1 MTAAGMQALIFDVDG
16 TLADTE
22 RDGHR
27 VAFNR
32 AFRDFGLD
40 WYWDVYEYGALL
52 KVAGGKERICHYA
65 RNFLPGG
72 GPPDI
77 DRIAHDL
84 HAVKTEHYCALV
96 KDGRIRLR
104 PGVARLLREAHAA
117 GVRLAIATTTTR
129 ANVESL
135 LRSTLGAEAV
145 DWFACIA
152 AGDIVARKKP
162 SPDIYLHVLERL
174 GLDPQACIAFEDSGL
189 GLAASR
195 AAGIPTVV
203 TPTIYTENDDFSG
216 ALCVLSDLG
225 EQNWPARVLA
235 GAALD
240 GSCVDLQQLA
250 RWSPLLTS
258 LPV

>member
-1 MTAAGMQALIFDVDG
+1 MQALIFDVDG

-40 WYWDVYEYGALL
+40 WYWDVVEYGALL

-65 RNFLPGG
+65 RHFLPDG
-72 GPPDI
+72 GPPDL
-77 DRIAHDL
+77 DRIARDL

-96 KDGRIRLR
+96 EGGRIRLR

-117 GVRLAIATTTTR
+117 GVRLAIATTTTS

-135 LRSTLGAEAV
+135 LRSTLGVEAAG
-145 DWFACIA
+145 WFDYIA

-162 SPDIYLHVLERL
+162 APDIYLHVLERL
-174 GLDPQACIAFEDSGL
+174 GLSPEACIAFEDSGI

-203 TPTIYTENDDFSG
+203 TPTIYTGNDDFAA

-225 EQNWPARVLA
+225 EPNWPARVLA
-235 GAALD
+235 GAAIE
-240 GSCVDLQQLA
+240 GSCVDLEQLA
-250 RWSPLLTS
+250 RWTS
-258 LPV
+258 LVTRLPV

>member
-1 MTAAGMQALIFDVDG
+1 MQALIFDVDG

-40 WYWDVYEYGALL
+40 WYWDVYEYGDLL
-52 KVAGGKERICHYA
+52 RVAGGKERICHFS

-77 DRIAHDL
+77 DRMAHDL
-84 HAVKTEHYCALV
+84 HALKTEHYCALV
-96 KDGRIRLR
+96 EDGRIRLR
-104 PGVARLLREAHAA
+104 PGVARLLREARAA
-117 GVRLAIATTTTR
+117 GVRLAIATTTTS

-135 LRSTLGAEAV
+135 LRRTLGVEAPS
-145 DWFACIA
+145 WFEYIA
-152 AGDIVARKKP
+152 AGDVVARKKP
-162 SPDIYLHVLERL
+162 APDIYQHVLERL
-174 GLDPQACIAFEDSGL
+174 GLSPEACIAFEDSGI
-189 GLAASR
+189 GLAASS

-203 TPTIYTENDDFSG
+203 TPTIYTEYDNFAAAIS
-216 ALCVLSDLG
+216 VLTDLG

-235 GAALD
+235 GAAIE
-240 GSCVDLQQLA
+240 GCCIDLEQLA
-250 RWSPLLTS
+250 RWSPLVTR

>member
-1 MTAAGMQALIFDVDG
+1 MQALIFDVDG

-32 AFRDFGLD
+32 AFRDFGFD

-52 KVAGGKERICHYA
+52 KVTGGKERICHYA

-96 KDGRIRLR
+96 ENRRIRLR
-104 PGVARLLREAHAA
+104 PGVARLLHEARAA
-117 GVRLAIATTTTR
+117 GVRMAIATTTTGV
-129 ANVESL
+129 NVESL
-135 LRSTLGAEAV
+135 LRSTLGDDAV
-145 DWFACIA
+145 SWFEYIA
-152 AGDIVARKKP
+152 AGDAVARKKP
-162 SPDIYLHVLERL
+162 APDIYLQVLERL
-174 GLDPQACIAFEDSGL
+174 DLCPEACIAFEDSGV
-189 GLAASR
+189 GLSASH

-203 TPTIYTENDDFSG
+203 TPTIYTENDDFTA
-216 ALCVLSDLG
+216 ALSVLSDLG
-225 EQNWPARVLA
+225 EKEWRARVLR
-235 GAALD
+235 GAPIE
-240 GSCVDLQQLA
+240 GSYVDLEQLA
-250 RWSPLLTS
+250 RWSALVTR
-258 LPV
+258 

>member
-1 MTAAGMQALIFDVDG
+1 MMAANTQALIFDVDG

-72 GPPDI
+72 GPHDI
-77 DRIAHDL
+77 ERKARDL
-84 HAVKTEHYCALV
+84 HALKTEHYCALV
-96 KDGRIRLR
+96 EAGRIRLR
-104 PGVARLLREAHAA
+104 PGVARLLREAHAS
-117 GVRLAIATTTTR
+117 GVRMAIATTTTR

-135 LRSTLGAEAV
+135 LRSTLGVAAT
-145 DWFACIA
+145 DWFEYIA
-152 AGDIVARKKP
+152 SGDIVARKKP
-162 SPDIYLHVLERL
+162 APDIYLHVLERL
-174 GLDPQACIAFEDSGL
+174 GLNPKECIAFEDSGI

-203 TPTIYTENDDFSG
+203 TPTIYTENDDFSA

-225 EQNWPARVLA
+225 ELNWPARVLA
-235 GAALD
+235 GTAIE
-240 GSCVDLQQLA
+240 GGCVDLEQLA
-250 RWSPLLTS
+250 RWAPL
-258 LPV
+258 V

>member
-1 MTAAGMQALIFDVDG
+1 MMEANIRALIFDVDG

-77 DRIAHDL
+77 DCLARDL
-84 HAVKTEHYCALV
+84 HALKTEHYCALV
-96 KDGRIRLR
+96 DGGRIRLR
-104 PGVARLLREAHAA
+104 PGIGRLLHEARAS
-117 GVRLAIATTTTR
+117 GLRLAIATTTTH
-129 ANVESL
+129 ANVEAL
-135 LRSTLGAEAV
+135 LRSTLGVEAA
-145 DWFACIA
+145 DWFEYIA
-152 AGDIVARKKP
+152 SGDTVARKKP
-162 SPDIYLHVLERL
+162 APDVYLHVLKRL
-174 GLDPQACIAFEDSGL
+174 GLNPKECIAFEDSGI
-189 GLAASR
+189 GLAASC

-203 TPTIYTENDDFSG
+203 TPTIYTENDDFST

-225 EQNWPARVLA
+225 EQNWPARVIA
-235 GAALD
+235 GAAIE
-240 GSCVDLQQLA
+240 GRCVNLAQLA
-250 RWSPLLTS
+250 HWAPLVTN
-258 LPV
+258 LPF